1 MVASYLAESFDGI
14 TFNHISR
21 GQNTVADKLAQIAF
35 EVQLLGGKN
44 GPMIPVLRQSYPAL
58 VNQQV
63 LQRDQVIRTRVM
75 SLPSLLERED
85 PVDVC
90 AIETLPND

>member
-14 TFNHISR
+14 TFNHISLGR
-21 GQNTVADKLAQIAF
+21 NTIPDELAQIASRA
-35 EVQLLGGKN
+35 QLLGCKS
-44 GPMIPVLRQSYPAL
+44 GPMIPILRQSCPAL

-75 SLPSLLERED
+75 SLPSLLEQED

-90 AIETLPND
+90 AVETLPND